1 MNIRYGNIFIF
12 LLVLAMIGTLV
23 TGSNVNF
30 FPFTYFMFLLFFLIS
45 ADYFYIIFQYYKQ
58 KNINKSIKF
67 GVLIN
72 IVFMILVVYAI
83 FNSPPPLI
91 FS

>member
-23 TGSNVNF
+23 TGSDVSL

-45 ADYFYIIFQYYKQ
+45 ADYFYIVFQYSRRE
-58 KNINKSIKF
+58 NINSS
-67 GVLIN
+67 IN
-72 IVFMILVVYAI
+72 IVFMALIVYAI
-83 FNSPPPLI
+83 FNSPPL
-91 FS
+91 

>member
-45 ADYFYIIFQYYKQ
+45 ADYFYIIS
-58 KNINKSIKF
+58 SIISKKI
-67 GVLIN
+67 LIN
-72 IVFMILVVYAI
+72 L
-83 FNSPPPLI
+83 
-91 FS
+91 

>member
-58 KNINKSIKF
+58 KNINKSIKEYTKSSCE
-67 GVLIN
+67 N
-72 IVFMILVVYAI
+72 I
-83 FNSPPPLI
+83 FNSMI
-91 FS
+91 EN

>member
-23 TGSNVNF
+23 TGSDVSL
-30 FPFTYFMFLLFFLIS
+30 FPFTYFMFLLIS
-45 ADYFYIIFQYYKQ
+45 ADYFYIVFQYSRRE
-58 KNINKSIKF
+58 NINSSIKF

-72 IVFMILVVYAI
+72 IVFMALIVYAI
-83 FNSPPPLI
+83 FNSPPLGI
-91 FS
+91 F